1 MHVYTYHLNIGHV
14 LHKSGFVELL
24 SGSHGQL
31 AAAITAKG
39 KHFTRLRDE
48 LAIFS
53 GSTGHAVTEEGC
65 AVAGHC
71 TQLGTTNIQVKGR
84 AGFHKRLFL

>member
-1 MHVYTYHLNIGHV
+1 
-14 LHKSGFVELL
+14 VELL

-31 AAAITAKG
+31 AATVTAKG

-53 GSTGHAVTEEGC
+53 GSTGHAMTEEGC
-65 AVAGHC
+65 AMAGYC
-71 TQLGTTNIQVKGR
+71 TQLESRDIQVKGEQ
-84 AGFHKRLFL
+84 GFIKGFLVKGGGIICNA